1 MATSAPPVL
10 SCFPDYYLILVAK
23 SKASEGLAQDPSN
36 HHLLVS
42 SEKDEPGLAIGMHTY
57 DSQNMTLASIGRRGC
72 SITFCAL
79 GQDLSRV
86 QCTFHIHPDSGEIL
100 FKDQST
106 AKSSRVSRY
115 DDAMDTKSFEFR
127 GELRQVVVHR
137 EFNDFISFGGARKD
151 MYKFKLVWNPKFSPR
166 SVRAQFPRLL
176 NPATPLAER
185 TTLLIRSEEEAES
198 VRRTLRVQ
206 QKHRGNLE
214 VRYHLTSN
222 TEVGSGGYGTVFPA
236 LDVDSGDEIAVK
248 KFRNE
253 GLETYAEAQW
263 RIQEE
268 ARVTALLDNV
278 SSILAAPFLFS
289 PFSELIC
296 K

>member
-10 SCFPDYYLILVAK
+10 SCFPDYYLILVAE
-23 SKASEGLAQDPSN
+23 SKASKLMAQNPSN
-36 HHLLVS
+36 NHLLVS
-42 SEKDEPGLAIGMHTY
+42 SEEDEPGLAIGMHTY
-57 DSQNMTLASIGRRGC
+57 SSQNMTMASIGRSGC
-72 SITFCAL
+72 SITFCAS

-106 AKSSRVSRY
+106 AKSSRVSHFN
-115 DDAMDTKSFEFR
+115 AAKSFELR
-127 GELRQVVVHR
+127 GEHRQVVVHR
-137 EFNDFISFGGARKD
+137 EFNDFISFGGAKKD
-151 MYKFKLVWNPKFSPR
+151 MYTFKLVWNPKFSPR
-166 SVRAQFPRLL
+166 SVRARFPRPL

-198 VRRTLRVQ
+198 IRRTLRVQ

-214 VRYHLTSN
+214 MRYHLTSN

-253 GLETYAEAQW
+253 GLDTYAEARW

-278 SSILAAPFLFS
+278 SSIVAAPFLSS
-289 PFSELIC
+289 PFLN
-296 K
+296 